1 MELSKGLEFLQGL
14 SDKDF
19 IETYFSCIDKDRK
32 EVPFLFN
39 KVQSALEASWSNFN
53 IVLKYR
59 KPGVSL
65 QVQSKFLSRILRK
78 KNRNAVVLS
87 FDKES
92 TQRQLERTNWTMN
105 HLPLQFTPERES
117 KQEFYIKETNSKL
130 FMGVAGSKAFG
141 RGDDIT
147 DLHISEYAFFENPNI
162 LTGIMEALTNDA
174 FVVIESTANGPLN
187 EYAKLYRKGKE
198 GRSKWKSHFFP
209 WWIDTTLTLP
219 VPANFVHTEE
229 EIEMKRRF
237 PLMTDG
243 QIQWR
248 RQKLLDMLEP
258 DLFPQEFPADDTEAF
273 LVLGSCIFNAK
284 ALKAY
289 DSQVREPNYVGEL
302 YQIA

>member
-1 MELSKGLEFLQGL
+1 MELSKGLDFLQGL

-39 KVQSALEASWSNFN
+39 KVQSALEASWGNFN

-209 WWIDTTLTLP
+209 WWIDTTLSLV
-219 VPANFVHTEE
+219 VPEGFVHTEE
-229 EIEMKRRF
+229 EIEIKKRF
-237 PLMTDG
+237 PLITDG
-243 QIQWR
+243 QLQWR

-258 DLFPQEFPADDTEAF
+258 ELFPQEFPADDVEAF
-273 LVLGSCIFNAK
+273 LVLGDCIFSK
-284 ALKAY
+284 PGLKAY
-289 DSQVREPNYVGEL
+289 DSMVKEPNYVGEL
-302 YQIA
+302 LQVA